1 MWIPPTFAVAALCAA
16 AVVAGC
22 GAQSQPDGG
31 SGITSG
37 SQVRVVR
44 VVDGDTIVV
53 AGSNGNPSKVRY
65 IGVDTPE
72 TVKPNT
78 PVQCFGKKASALNKK
93 MVAGRMVIL
102 QFDRER
108 TDRYG
113 RLLAYVKRSDGLEV
127 NAQLLALGAARTM
140 EIQPNTSRAS
150 SFRQLQSQARQSGKG
165 LWKECFTQQ
174 SSRSSLVLSTE

>member
-1 MWIPPTFAVAALCAA
+1 MRFSLMLAASGFCAA
-16 AVVAGC
+16 AALAGC
-22 GAQSQPDGG
+22 GAQSQPGGG
-31 SGITSG
+31 SGISSG
-37 SQVRVVR
+37 DKVRVVR

-53 AGSNGNPSKVRY
+53 AGSSGATSKVRY

-78 PVQCFGKKASALNKK
+78 PVQCFGKKASSLNKK

-113 RLLAYVKRSDGLEV
+113 RLLAYVKRSDGLDV

-150 SFRQLQSQARQSGKG
+150 SFRQLQSLARRSGKG